1 LRLEVSGYAKM
12 QNILLK
18 KKALGPV
25 SLTREIKVF
34 WTTLCSLSV
43 PLLWTR
49 KEFNKLPKYAQLV
62 LVALTL
68 QGALIIGFP
77 VLIAKFFR
85 KFLKL
90 LVIEIVKMIKRTKD
104 ISIFTLLY
112 FPEFN
117 GSAKSINWFSL
128 IQRIFSAHLN
138 DIDHWSLQE
147 ELFRVL
153 GENKIEWSD
162 QIVFSLFVQ
171 HLEVP
176 INLMVQKQTVVGVID
191 QIPAVKTAEQFMLH
205 SPHWSTELNRINR
218 ALRVQKQNRKIKVSS
233 KKS

>member
-1 LRLEVSGYAKM
+1 M
-12 QNILLK
+12 QNKLLK
-18 KKALGPV
+18 ERALGPI
-25 SLTREIKVF
+25 SLSREIKVF

-43 PLLWTR
+43 PLLWSR
-49 KEFNKLPKYAQLV
+49 KEFSKLPKYAQAV

-68 QGALIIGFP
+68 HGALIIGFP
-77 VLIAKFFR
+77 ILIAKFIR
-85 KFLKL
+85 KFTKL
-90 LVIEIVKMIKRTKD
+90 LVIEIVKMIKRDKD

-128 IQRIFSAHLN
+128 IQRIFSAHLS

-153 GENKIEWSD
+153 GEHKIEWSD

-171 HLEVP
+171 HLETP
-176 INLMVQKQTVVGVID
+176 INLMTKKQSVVGVID
-191 QIPAVKTAEQFMLH
+191 QIPAVKTAERIMLH
-205 SPHWSTELNRINR
+205 SPYWSSEINKVNR
-218 ALRVQKQNRKIKVSS
+218 ARRVQKQNRRAKFTS
-233 KKS
+233 K